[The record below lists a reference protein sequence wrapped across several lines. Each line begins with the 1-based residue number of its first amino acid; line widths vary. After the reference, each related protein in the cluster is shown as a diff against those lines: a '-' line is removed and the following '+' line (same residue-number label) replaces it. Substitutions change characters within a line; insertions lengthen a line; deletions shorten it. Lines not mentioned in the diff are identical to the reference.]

1 MTKNDITGDTIATKP
16 ASDNYRANY
25 DAVFR
30 KRAEV
35 EEWPEDRID
44 AIGQNGGDGAH
55 YALAEF
61 LQRYNDWR
69 RGDNSLPM
77 PDPKQLGIALDEA
90 IALLKKQSL
99 P

>member
-30 KRAEV
+30 KRAEL
-35 EEWPEDRID
+35 EEWPEDRIN

-55 YALAEF
+55 YEELKDY
-61 LQRYNDWR
+61 LKN
-69 RGDNSLPM
+69 LPT
-77 PDPKQLGIALDEA
+77 E
-90 IALLKKQSL
+90 S
-99 P
+99 